1 MLERPRLRRYL
12 RPGAAE
18 NFLILLRAEATVIT
32 SALHITL
39 CRDPKDDVLLEVAAA
54 GQANYLVS
62 AGLDLTGDPYLKA
75 TIEAQHG
82 VRVVTVLHPSSQ
94 PHRVGATES
103 TDAFETTDM
112 AQPRVW

>member
-39 CRDPKDDVLLEVAAA
+39 CRDPKDDVLLKVAAA
-54 GQANYLVS
+54 GQADYLVS
-62 AGLDLTGDPYLKA
+62 ADLELMDDPYLKA
-75 TIEAQHG
+75 TMEAQHG
-82 VRVVTVLHPSSQ
+82 VRV
-94 PHRVGATES
+94 ATLSEFL
-103 TDAFETTDM
+103 AALEG
-112 AQPRVW
+112 QGI